1 MNAGG
6 DMSLTR
12 RKRIHAETLC
22 PGMRIDAVVL
32 LPLAAITVCN
42 GITATVHSI
51 QIGITLGWFQ
61 EISVAVGSCRRKRIR
76 LHLRIMVAIPVE
88 AFGRLFPRREK
99 SLVIERSHLVDTAVS
114 LIRLHSARVLMR
126 YEEPLEMAA
135 DAVPGTLCQHR
146 LLAEK
151 RYKGIFGIGF

>member
-12 RKRIHAETLC
+12 RKRIHAEALC

-61 EISVAVGSCRRKRIR
+61 KISVAVGSCRRKRIW
-76 LHLRIMVAIPVE
+76 LHLRIMIAIPVE

-99 SLVIERSHLVDTAVS
+99 SLVIERSHLVDAAVS
-114 LIRLHSARVLMR
+114 LIRLYSARVLMR

>member
-1 MNAGG
+1 
-6 DMSLTR
+6 MSLTR

-51 QIGITLGWFQ
+51 QIGITLGRFQ
-61 EISVAVGSCRRKRIR
+61 EISVPVGSCRRKRIR

-99 SLVIERSHLVDTAVS
+99 SLVIERSHLVDAAES
-114 LIRLHSARVLMR
+114 FIRLHSARVLMR
-126 YEEPLEMAA
+126 YEEPLEMAT

-151 RYKGIFGIGF
+151 RYKGIFSIGF

>member
-1 MNAGG
+1 
-6 DMSLTR
+6 
-12 RKRIHAETLC
+12 
-22 PGMRIDAVVL
+22 
-32 LPLAAITVCN
+32 
-42 GITATVHSI
+42 
-51 QIGITLGWFQ
+51 
-61 EISVAVGSCRRKRIR
+61 
-76 LHLRIMVAIPVE
+76 MVAIPVE

-146 LLAEK
+146 LLAQK
-151 RYKGIFGIGF
+151 RHKGIFGIGF